1 MCQKEAGRFAGVVQ
15 LIGNACQNPVFLLY
29 CMIVK
34 TVSEQLVKSRKGKV
48 SRLQTKA
55 VRIYGVKDL
64 RLEEFELPVMGEDE
78 IQARIITD
86 SLCMSTYK
94 VANQGARHKKL
105 PDNLAENPVIMGHE
119 FCGVIEAVGKK
130 WQHLYKPG
138 DKFVAQPNLGRADTF
153 SLGYS
158 FPYVGGEATKVIIM
172 NEAMEK
178 GCLLPY
184 QGESFFEGAL
194 VEPLSCVIAGFKANF
209 HLRDR
214 NEYDHTMGIRE
225 GGAMAILGGTGP
237 MGSLAVDYAVHGE
250 KKPSVLVVTGS
261 TKEKLERSRKLYPP
275 EEAKK
280 HGVSLHYVLTP
291 RESDFVEEL
300 KSLTPGNQGFDDIF
314 LMVAQESM
322 VTKAEALL
330 APDGCLNFFAGPADS
345 GFSARMNFYNLHY
358 NATHFVGTSGSN
370 TQDMK
375 DAIACIEQK
384 TVNLAKI
391 ATHVMGL
398 NDVCESILK
407 IPELPGG
414 KKIVY
419 SQKNYPITDV
429 GSFSEQDELGAA
441 LKALVEKHDG
451 LWNAEAE
458 AYFLE
463 HCPNIQENAD

>member
-1 MCQKEAGRFAGVVQ
+1 MK
-15 LIGNACQNPVFLLY
+15 
-29 CMIVK
+29 
-34 TVSEQLVKSRKGKV
+34 
-48 SRLQTKA
+48 TKA

-64 RLEEFELPVMGEDE
+64 RLEEFELPAMGDDE

-94 VANQGARHKKL
+94 VANQGAKHKKL
-105 PDNLAENPVIMGHE
+105 PNDLEHNPVIMGHE

-172 NEAMEK
+172 NEAIEK

-184 QGESFFEGAL
+184 KGESFFEGAL

-214 NEYDHTMGIRE
+214 NDYDHTMGIKE
-225 GGAMAILGGTGP
+225 QGTMAILGGTGP
-237 MGSLAVDYAVHGE
+237 MGSLAIDYAIHGE

-261 TKEKLERSRKLYPP
+261 TESRLERSKKLYSP

-280 HGVSLHYVLTP
+280 YGVELHYVLTP
-291 RESDFVEEL
+291 KGSDFVEEL
-300 KSLTPGNQGFDDIF
+300 KGLTPGEKGFDDIF
-314 LMVAQESM
+314 LMVAQEDM

-330 APDGCLNFFAGPADS
+330 AGDGCLNFFAGPADS
-345 GFSARMNFYNLHY
+345 AFSARMNFYNLHY

-375 DAIACIEQK
+375 DAIACIENK
-384 TVNLAKI
+384 TVNLSKI
-391 ATHVMGL
+391 ATHIMGL

-429 GSFSEQDELGAA
+429 QEFSDNSSMEAV
-441 LKALVEKHDG
+441 LKEIVEKNDG

-458 AYFLE
+458 KYFLAN
-463 HCPNIQENAD
+463 CADI

>member
-1 MCQKEAGRFAGVVQ
+1 MPESGIFIILYNGV
-15 LIGNACQNPVFLLY
+15 NVF
-29 CMIVK
+29 M
-34 TVSEQLVKSRKGKV
+34 TVIENRKGKV

-158 FPYVGGEATKVIIM
+158 FPYVGGEATKVIFM

-184 QGESFFEGAL
+184 RGESFFEGAL

-225 GGAMAILGGTGP
+225 GGAMVILGGTGP
-237 MGSLAVDYAVHGE
+237 MGSLAVDYAIHGE
-250 KKPSVLVVTGS
+250 KKPSVLVVTGR
-261 TKEKLERSRKLYPP
+261 TQEKLERSKALYPP
-275 EEAKK
+275 KEAEKY
-280 HGVSLHYVLTP
+280 GVSLHYVCTP
-291 RESDFVEEL
+291 GESDFVEEL

-322 VTKAEALL
+322 VTAAEALL
-330 APDGCLNFFAGPADS
+330 APDGCLNFFAGPS
-345 GFSARMNFYNLHY
+345 NPEFSAKFNFYNVHY
-358 NATHFVGTSGSN
+358 SGTHVVGTSGGN
-370 TQDMK
+370 TDDMK
-375 DAIACIEQK
+375 ECLAMMGQGKLDPAILVTHIGGLDVARE
-384 TVNLAKI
+384 TTLNLPK
-391 ATHVMGL
+391 V
-398 NDVCESILK
+398 
-407 IPELPGG
+407 PGG
-414 KKIVY
+414 KKLIY
-419 SQKNYPITDV
+419 NHIDLPLTAIDDFAEKGKDDPL
-429 GSFSEQDELGAA
+429 FAELDK
-441 LKALVEKHDG
+441 LCKANNG
-451 LWNAEAE
+451 LWNPEAE
-458 AYFLE
+458 RYLLTAAE
-463 HCPNIQENAD
+463 